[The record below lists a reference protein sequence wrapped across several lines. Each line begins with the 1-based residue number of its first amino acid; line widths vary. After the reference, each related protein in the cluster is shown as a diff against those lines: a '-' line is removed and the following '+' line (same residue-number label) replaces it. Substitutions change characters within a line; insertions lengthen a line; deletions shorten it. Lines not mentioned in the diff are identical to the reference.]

1 MRREVNAVWLLRH
14 VSVFFVCSSLLTGC
28 ASVKSGKAPVNFDD
42 LYKRIS
48 YKTEGRYHVIDI
60 YYATTRETYPDKDS
74 QLRFKNIMSQDTID
88 GKLEVKMDP
97 GIRIGKMMPVRFKR
111 KEEIGIQDVNRSEE
125 SMFLKNLSEA
135 VQSSPHKSLLVLVF
149 GFKDDFE
156 ATAIKAAYFS
166 YLLDVNTPVLLFDWP
181 GDQSVS
187 PAGYKKAQ
195 SYAKASGTQMGE
207 LLTKIIRQV
216 KPEKLWIVASSMGAQ
231 VVCDAFDEIYKHDD
245 LKDTESE
252 IAHVFL
258 AAPDV
263 GEDEFNVQFKDELE
277 VIAEH
282 TTTYVASNDMALLIS
297 GIINDDKRLGLQ
309 KMKDKEQEQLGEMKE
324 MLYLKSLSPDRLA
337 LIDVTPINKASYG
350 HGYYLEDPEFFDDV
364 YLRMFGNYP
373 QANRRLYLLKYEG
386 KTDYWIL
393 KGNN

>member
-1 MRREVNAVWLLRH
+1 MRYGYSTARLFKYASAIL
-14 VSVFFVCSSLLTGC
+14 VCSSFLTGC
-28 ASVKSGKAPVNFDD
+28 ASVNSGKSPVSFED

-48 YKTEGRYHVIDI
+48 YKTEGRYRVIDI
-60 YYATTRETYPDKDS
+60 YYATTRDTYPDKDS
-74 QLRFKNIMSQDTID
+74 QLRFKSTMGEALTD
-88 GKLEVKMDP
+88 GKLEVKIDP
-97 GIRIGKMMPVRFKR
+97 GIRIGKMMPMRFKR
-111 KEEIGIQDVNRSEE
+111 KGEIGIQDVNRSEE
-125 SMFLKNLSEA
+125 DAFLKDLSAA

-181 GDQSVS
+181 GDQSVT

-195 SYAKASGTQMGE
+195 SYAKASGSRMGE

-216 KPEKLWIVASSMGAQ
+216 KPEKLWIEASSMGCQ
-231 VVCDAFDEIYKHDD
+231 VVCDAFDQMYKNDD
-245 LKDTESE
+245 LKDSESE

-277 VIAEH
+277 VMAEH

-297 GIINDDKRLGLQ
+297 GIINDDKRLGRQ
-309 KMKDKEQEQLGEMKE
+309 KVKAKEQEQLEETKD

-364 YLRMFGNYP
+364 YSRMFGNRP

-386 KTDYWIL
+386 KTDYWVL